1 MNKRSALLE
10 SSGRLATQETRE
22 VHKQL
27 EGVQGELETA
37 REKGRVL
44 EARLGTLG
52 KGCQEA
58 QNAREL
64 LR

>member
-10 SSGRLATQETRE
+10 SSGRLATQEARE

-27 EGVQGELETA
+27 EAVQGELEAA
-37 REKGRVL
+37 REKGRAL
-44 EARLGTLG
+44 EARLGTMG
-52 KGCQEA
+52 KECLEA
-58 QNAREL
+58 QNAQEL